1 VFTAVD
7 PLKGLKRELARVETD
22 PAAEYDWELSPDGTR
37 IVIRKNQEAG
47 LAIIS
52 LTGGATQH
60 STIKGSN
67 RLTDLDWGTD
77 GKGIF
82 TSAIVQKGS
91 ILLWVDL
98 KGNAYPLWEERGSQG
113 AFAIQAPDGR
123 HLALGG
129 WTSMANI
136 WSMENFCH

>member
-7 PLKGLKRELARVETD
+7 PLKGPGRELANIETD

-60 STIKGSN
+60 ITIKGWN
-67 RLTDLDWGTD
+67 TFQDLDWGAD

-91 ILLWVDL
+91 ILLWIDL
-98 KGNAYPLWEERGSQG
+98 NGNAYPLWEQRGGQASY
-113 AFAIQAPDGR
+113 AVPAPDGR

-129 WTSMANI
+129 WTAASNI
-136 WSMENFCH
+136 WTMEIHE